1 MDPADNP
8 ESLDKDRPLRE
19 DIRLLGRLLGDTL
32 REQEGAGA
40 FNLVESVR
48 QTAVRFRRDGEAQAR
63 SRASV
68 NAQRSEPR
76 CDRIGGP
83 GIYLF
88 FPAQQYCRGF
98 AS

>member
-1 MDPADNP
+1 VTDSVGETVDPADNP

-32 REQEGAGA
+32 REQEGAGV

-48 QTAVRFRRDGEAQAR
+48 QTAVRFRRDGG
-63 SRASV
+63 S
-68 NAQRSEPR
+68 
-76 CDRIGGP
+76 

-88 FPAQQYCRGF
+88 FPA
-98 AS
+98 